1 MAKATVSKP
10 RLRRAS
16 RATAPKVRPIEVHTS
31 VKNET
36 KVQDRRAVLV
46 ATATRIFMKK
56 GFDAA
61 TVREIGE
68 AAGFTQGTI
77 YNYVRSKDDILYLVC
92 DEAITAYQDAVRKAL
107 KDAAPERRLEKTI
120 ETFIDVVQQHQ
131 DHILLVYQVTR
142 RLNRQAMQAIL
153 AKVTEF
159 NALAGEI
166 LIEALGKD
174 TGGLNQVLARNIL
187 TFLPSM
193 IALRR
198 WDLTGKV
205 SPAEIK
211 HGLTLFLTRGFGAPP
226 PRGR

>member
-1 MAKATVSKP
+1 
-10 RLRRAS
+10 
-16 RATAPKVRPIEVHTS
+16 VHTS
-31 VKNET
+31 VKSET

-107 KDAAPERRLEKTI
+107 QDASPERRLEKTI
-120 ETFIDVVQQHQ
+120 ETFIDVIQQHQ

-159 NALAGEI
+159 NVLAGEI
-166 LIEALGKD
+166 LSEALGKD
-174 TGGLNQVLARNIL
+174 TGGLNKVLARNIL
-187 TFLPSM
+187 TFLPSI

-211 HGLTLFLTRGFGAPP
+211 SGLTLFLTRGFGAPP
-226 PRGR
+226 PRSR